1 MVLVLLRTLPCR
13 FKHFFI
19 LLLLIMFANCWLILF
34 LLLAEK
40 MEHNH
45 DHHGGHHVMETST
58 VISNMNPNTG
68 HDMHHMDE
76 NTMTHGQMEDG
87 SAGMHEGHMM
97 MPMYFHFGLGDTVLF
112 QFWKVNDYGGLLS
125 SMLGIFI
132 AAMLY
137 EGLKYFREY
146 LYWKNYNM
154 LQYQN
159 VNKPTNQETERVINN
174 LVNDVIHRQPPSLLT
189 VHHII
194 QTLLHIIQ
202 IFVSYLLMLIFMT
215 YNVWLCLA
223 VVLGSAT
230 GYFLFGWRKS
240 LFVDVTEHCH

>member
-1 MVLVLLRTLPCR
+1 
-13 FKHFFI
+13 
-19 LLLLIMFANCWLILF
+19 
-34 LLLAEK
+34 